1 MLDALSRSLGG
12 HGIEDL
18 NVVVTLGLISLPQLG
33 VAADLGVQG
42 LQVFAEL
49 GADLILAGDDEHP
62 ADRSV
67 DFLCLGVL
75 HFLDCLEGELRLHLL
90 ALSKLEGALANAQL
104 LNCGQELS
112 LVFTKLQKADR
123 LIGGML
129 PVCYLPY
136 FNYVN

>member
-1 MLDALSRSLGG
+1 MLDVLSRSLGG

-42 LQVFAEL
+42 FQVLAEL
-49 GADLILAGDDEHP
+49 SSDLILAGDDEHP

-67 DFLCLGVL
+67 YFLCLGVL
-75 HFLDCLEGELRLHLL
+75 HFLDSLEGELGLHLL
-90 ALSKLEGALANAQL
+90 ALCKLEGALANAQL

-112 LVFTKLQKADR
+112 LIFTKLQMADR
-123 LIGGML
+123 LRGGML
-129 PVCYLPY
+129 PVCYLP
-136 FNYVN
+136 

>member
-1 MLDALSRSLGG
+1 M
-12 HGIEDL
+12 
-18 NVVVTLGLISLPQLG
+18 VTLGLIGLPELG

-75 HFLDCLEGELRLHLL
+75 HFFDCLEGELRLHLL
-90 ALSKLEGALANAQL
+90 ALSELEGALANAQL

>member
-1 MLDALSRSLGG
+1 MLDAVSRSLGG

-18 NVVVTLGLISLPQLG
+18 NVVVTLGLIGLPELG

-42 LQVFAEL
+42 FQVFAEL
-49 GADLILAGDDEHP
+49 SADLILAGDDEHP

-75 HFLDCLEGELRLHLL
+75 HFFDCLEGELSLHLL
-90 ALSKLEGALANAQL
+90 ALSELEGALANAQL

-112 LVFTKLQKADR
+112 LIFTKLQIDGR

>member
-1 MLDALSRSLGG
+1 MLDVLSRSLGG

-18 NVVVTLGLISLPQLG
+18 NVVVTLGLISLPELG

-42 LQVFAEL
+42 FQVLAEL
-49 GADLILAGDDEHP
+49 SADLILAGDDEHP

-75 HFLDCLEGELRLHLL
+75 HFLDSLEGELGLHLL
-90 ALSKLEGALANAQL
+90 ALSKLEGALANTQL

-112 LVFTKLQKADR
+112 LIFTKLQMAD
-123 LIGGML
+123 
-129 PVCYLPY
+129 
-136 FNYVN
+136 

>member
-1 MLDALSRSLGG
+1 MLDAVSRSLGG

-18 NVVVTLGLISLPQLG
+18 NVVVTLGLIGLPELG

-42 LQVFAEL
+42 FQVFAEL
-49 GADLILAGDDEHP
+49 SADLILAGDDEHP

-75 HFLDCLEGELRLHLL
+75 HFFDCLEGELSLHLL
-90 ALSKLEGALANAQL
+90 ALSELEGALANAQL

-112 LVFTKLQKADR
+112 LIFTKL
-123 LIGGML
+123 
-129 PVCYLPY
+129 
-136 FNYVN
+136 